1 LESRLGHVLD
11 IHEALALVLE
21 HTPLSG
27 EEVVPL
33 EAALGR
39 VLAEVIAADRDQ
51 PAFDRV
57 TMDGIAFASR
67 QWQRGVRRFRSVG
80 TQGAGSNPLQ
90 LGDDPVCAEVMT
102 GTSLPKGADTIV
114 PVERITRDGD
124 EIVVDEAYEAQPGQF
139 IHGRGSDHPMGS
151 TLLQPGMGIGP
162 AEIAVLST
170 VGAVEVCVSQRPSVA
185 VISTGSELVAT
196 DTQPQAFQIR
206 SSNDRAIEAALQ
218 RRGIDTITRALLPD
232 DPAVLCQEIATLHDR
247 HDVVILSG
255 GVSMGKYDYVPQV
268 LAELD
273 AEVIFHKVSQRPG
286 LPMWF
291 GKSAAGKPIFALPG
305 NPVSTLVCLVRYV
318 IPSLRAAMG
327 QLELTEERV
336 QLETTV
342 EFKPNLTYLLP
353 VNLVHDSIG
362 QCLARPQPTNTSGDL
377 AGLAGTDGF
386 IELSRGPELY
396 PRGFPAR
403 MFRW

>member
-1 LESRLGHVLD
+1 MLD

-21 HTPLSG
+21 HTPASG
-27 EEVVPL
+27 EEVVSL

-39 VLAEVIAADRDQ
+39 VLAEIIAADRDQ

-57 TMDGIAFASR
+57 TMDGIALASR
-67 QWQRGVRRFRSVG
+67 HWQRGVRRFHSIG
-80 TQGAGSNPLQ
+80 IQAAGSNPLK
-90 LGDDPVCAEVMT
+90 LGDDPDCVEVMT
-102 GTSLPKGADTIV
+102 GTSLPEGAHIIV
-114 PVERITRDGD
+114 PVERISRDGD
-124 EIVVDEAYEAQPGQF
+124 TIVVEDQFEAKRGQF
-139 IHGRGSDHPMGS
+139 IHRRGSDHPTGS
-151 TLLQPGMGIGP
+151 TLMQPGMVIGP

-170 VGAVEVCVSQRPSVA
+170 VGAAEVCVSQRPSVA
-185 VISTGSELVAT
+185 VISTGNELVPI
-196 DTQPQAFQIR
+196 DRQPQPFEIR
-206 SSNDRAIEAALQ
+206 SSNDRAIEAAL
-218 RRGIDTITRALLPD
+218 RRQGIDTITRALLPD
-232 DPAVLCQEIATLHDR
+232 DPAILCKEIAALHDS
-247 HDVVILSG
+247 HDIVVLSG

-273 AEVIFHKVSQRPG
+273 AEVIFHKVRQRPG

-305 NPVSTLVCLVRYV
+305 NPVSTLICLVRYV
-318 IPSLRAAMG
+318 IPALHSAMG
-327 QLELTEERV
+327 QLQLTEERV
-336 QLETTV
+336 QLETSV
-342 EFKPNLTYLLP
+342 EFQPNLTYLLP
-353 VNLVHDSIG
+353 INLVYDSIG

-377 AGLAGTDGF
+377 SGLAGTDGF